1 MESPSGASRH
11 LEMLGITVSRTGYKV
26 KPIRYGSPSQN
37 ERISEYG
44 SEQCLAI
51 ELKRQAVFD
60 QMAALLRQDGSRD
73 DNDQTLKELIDNWA
87 QAEVDDAGLEAK
99 MQLERLLKQHHDFGE
114 ELMDVV
120 AENLP
125 CD

>member
-1 MESPSGASRH
+1 
-11 LEMLGITVSRTGYKV
+11 V
-26 KPIRYGSPSQN
+26 
-37 ERISEYG
+37 
-44 SEQCLAI
+44 AI

-99 MQLERLLKQHHDFGE
+99 TQLERLLKQHHDFGE

>member
-1 MESPSGASRH
+1 M
-11 LEMLGITVSRTGYKV
+11 
-26 KPIRYGSPSQN
+26 KPIRSGLPSQN
-37 ERISEYG
+37 ERISESG
-44 SEQCLAI
+44 REQCVTI

-60 QMAALLRQDGSRD
+60 QMAALLREDGSRD
-73 DNDQTLKELIDNWA
+73 DNDQRLKELIDNWA

-99 MQLERLLKQHHDFGE
+99 TQLERLLKQHHDFGE

>member
-1 MESPSGASRH
+1 M
-11 LEMLGITVSRTGYKV
+11 
-26 KPIRYGSPSQN
+26 KPARYGPPSQN
-37 ERISEYG
+37 ERISESG
-44 SEQCLAI
+44 REQCVAI

-99 MQLERLLKQHHDFGE
+99 TQLEKLLKQHHDFGE